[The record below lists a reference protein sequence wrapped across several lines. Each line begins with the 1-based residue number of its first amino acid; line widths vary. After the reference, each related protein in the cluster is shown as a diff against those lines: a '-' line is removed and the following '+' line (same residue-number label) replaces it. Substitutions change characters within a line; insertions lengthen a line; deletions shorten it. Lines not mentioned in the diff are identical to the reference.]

1 MRFGSCWK
9 LLESWAIA
17 AAAVSRTQTLATP
30 EADQKFFGS
39 ACPKVRFC
47 KGFVTPWRSC
57 SSFAWQPCPQRHLG
71 KNRSRAF
78 CSKWNS
84 CRLLWTKST
93 SSKLPLK
100 SIIMWLRSWRRI
112 DDLQVRTHPSLRRS
126 TNWTRLIN
134 HLVVPSIL
142 HGFAFVELLSCLCIP
157 ALQCWRQEVAVK
169 RMPRPFWWRT
179 WSMFAAALCLGG
191 ALAGLLPMEN
201 RMAMAS
207 SDMKAFYGGGFY
219 TRDANGVITP
229 MECNS
234 DGCQSTM
241 LSWFFQWAFCTAAGS
256 IVSGAV
262 AERVES
268 PNYATFAFFM
278 TGFIYPVVVAWTWGG
293 GWLSTLFDVGYMD
306 FAGSGEVVFKRQ
318 TLRPLIYEVPLM
330 LWRACPI
337 HSTTIL
343 CKNKTTTPAVL
354 TWRHSYLTRSWL
366 RLIHPRKLL
375 WQWKRTTIWRCISV
389 YPIKN
394 DAIAMLIFGG
404 MTYNKSLQ
412 VGLQVP

>member
-1 MRFGSCWK
+1 MKVVLFICLAAMSPKAFGEESVES
-9 LLESWAIA
+9 LLQQVKQLQA
-17 AAAVSRTQTLATP
+17 ALDKVNQLQAAFEEHHHVITELKEDRRLASEDASIT
-30 EADQKFFGS
+30 EKINELDKADQ
-39 ACPKVRFC
+39 
-47 KGFVTPWRSC
+47 
-57 SSFAWQPCPQRHLG
+57 SF
-71 KNRSRAF
+71 
-78 CSKWNS
+78 
-84 CRLLWTKST
+84 
-93 SSKLPLK
+93 
-100 SIIMWLRSWRRI
+100 
-112 DDLQVRTHPSLRRS
+112 
-126 TNWTRLIN
+126 
-134 HLVVPSIL
+134 
-142 HGFAFVELLSCLCIP
+142 
-157 ALQCWRQEVAVK
+157 
-169 RMPRPFWWRT
+169 
-179 WSMFAAALCLGG
+179 GG
-191 ALAGLLPMEN
+191 ALDSAWLCLCGTLVMF
-201 RMAMAS
+201 MHTGFAMLETGSCRQKNAS
-207 SDMKAFYGGGFY
+207 AVLMKNLINVCCGTLSWWSIGWAFAYGEQNGNGFIGYEGFFGGGFY

-343 CKNKTTTPAVL
+343 CKNKTTTPAV
-354 TWRHSYLTRSWL
+354 RPGV
-366 RLIHPRKLL
+366 IH
-375 WQWKRTTIWRCISV
+375 I
-389 YPIKN
+389 
-394 DAIAMLIFGG
+394 
-404 MTYNKSLQ
+404 
-412 VGLQVP
+412 

>member
-1 MRFGSCWK
+1 MKGRALHLLGSHVPKGIWGRIGR
-9 LLESWAIA
+9 EPFA
-17 AAAVSRTQTLATP
+17 ASETAAGCSGQSQPAPSCLWRASSCDYGVEGGSTTCKWGHIHHW
-30 EADQKFFGS
+30 EDQRIGQGWS
-39 ACPKVRFC
+39 IIWWCPRFC
-47 KGFVTPWRSC
+47 MALPLR
-57 SSFAWQPCPQRHLG
+57 
-71 KNRSRAF
+71 
-78 CSKWNS
+78 NS
-84 CRLLWTKST
+84 CHVYAYRLCNAGDR
-93 SSKLPLK
+93 KLPSK
-100 SIIMWLRSWRRI
+100 
-112 DDLQVRTHPSLRRS
+112 
-126 TNWTRLIN
+126 
-134 HLVVPSIL
+134 
-142 HGFAFVELLSCLCIP
+142 ECLG
-157 ALQCWRQEVAVK
+157 
-169 RMPRPFWWRT
+169 PFWWRT

-207 SDMKAFYGGGFY
+207 SDMKAFLVAAS
-219 TRDANGVITP
+219 TLEIANGVITP

-330 LWRACPI
+330 LRRACP
-337 HSTTIL
+337 HPFHNDLVQKQNDNARCS
-343 CKNKTTTPAVL
+343 

-366 RLIHPRKLL
+366 IHPRFLL
-375 WQWKRTTIWRCISV
+375 WQWKRTTIWRFEDV
-389 YPIKN
+389 YPITN
-394 DAIAMLIFGG
+394 DAIAMFKFWGYDL
-404 MTYNKSLQ
+404 
-412 VGLQVP
+412 